1 MIKDCFGRIA
11 QVGDEIAFSRGN
23 AGAKEWEKATITRIT
38 PKTVMFS
45 GKTGALHGLSSDL
58 AADSSAAQIASLLFF
73 AHRKGL
79 LVVGRKEGELPQGQ
93 HGFYATHSTYFTSEG
108 EFVSLRKLIHIHNCA
123 YATPDKIVQTISLQY
138 HKKLG
143 KLLPQKNKKWVHF
156 VEISNE
162 KRIVPLSMGV

>member
-1 MIKDCFGRIA
+1 MSKQKLFLVD
-11 QVGDEIAFSRGN
+11 
-23 AGAKEWEKATITRIT
+23 
-38 PKTVMFS
+38 VMYGVKRDHLVQALRNQFM
-45 GKTGALHGLSSDL
+45 LHGLSSDL
-58 AADSSAAQIASLLFF
+58 AADSSAAQISSLLFF

-123 YATPDKIVQTISLQY
+123 YASPDKIVQTVALQY

-143 KLLPQKNKKWVHF
+143 KLLPQNNKKWVHF